1 MALQKT
7 VSLNTNFDTTATF
20 ENAYIR
26 VSNVNVKKGVSQASV
41 ATHKEKDGQVL
52 QKKNYMFEY
61 DLAGN
66 NAIAQAYNHLK
77 TLPEFTG
84 AIDC

>member
-7 VSLNTNFDTTATF
+7 ISLTTNFDTTATF

-26 VSNVNVKKGVSQASV
+26 VSNVNVKKGISQASV
-41 ATHKEKDGQVL
+41 VTHKEKDGQIL

-61 DLAGN
+61 DLTGN
-66 NAIAQAYNHLK
+66 NPIAQSYYHLK
-77 TLPEFTG
+77 TLPEFAG
-84 AIDC
+84 AVDC

>member
-7 VSLNTNFDTTATF
+7 VTLATNFGTQATF

-26 VSNVNVKKGVSQASV
+26 VDSVKIQKGFGRALVQM
-41 ATHKEKDGQVL
+41 HKEKDGQVL
-52 QKKNYMFEY
+52 EQKGYSFEY
-61 DLAGN
+61 KLDGS

-77 TLPEFTG
+77 SLAEFAG
-84 AIDC
+84 AVDC